1 VRSKIHACHS
11 THVIPRMS
19 FHACHFQHGNNCL
32 HRLRPNNKI
41 KVLNSA
47 HHISSSSSFSSSSL
61 LLSSPSLLLSS
72 SHPLLS
78 SSFRSAAGAAAGAR
92 GGWGASSSTSIGRVQ
107 EQIVC
112 GFCGFCL
119 RKDTRISC
127 RARLAVAVMP
137 WGAEHCESFVVCLV
151 VRFSAALPPLARQIK
166 RIIGFAAC
174 VVSCAC
180 PQRVRRCNLR
190 RALLSL
196 PLSGLPALHCL
207 VLCLTRT
214 RTIRW
219 VIYVKHKS
227 WNHDFLAYRNLGG

>member
-1 VRSKIHACHS
+1 
-11 THVIPRMS
+11 MS
-19 FHACHFQHGNNCL
+19 FPARKQL
-32 HRLRPNNKI
+32 
-41 KVLNSA
+41 SA
-47 HHISSSSSFSSSSL
+47 STETQQQNQSFELSTSHL
-61 LLSSPSLLLSS
+61 LLLLLSS
-72 SHPLLS
+72 SSSPPPPSSSPPPPSSSHPLILS
-78 SSFRSAAGAAAGAR
+78 SPPPSGPPPGPPPGQG

-180 PQRVRRCNLR
+180 PQRVCRCNLR
-190 RALLSL
+190 RAPLSL
-196 PLSGLPALHCL
+196 FLSPACPRSIAW
-207 VLCLTRT
+207 CC
-214 RTIRW
+214 
-219 VIYVKHKS
+219 
-227 WNHDFLAYRNLGG
+227 A